1 MKEKV
6 ELSWVITS
14 VMIQELQITWQSGR
28 EHDNKGHMLA
38 HFYIK
43 LTQAK
48 IIWEEETSIKEMP
61 P

>member
-1 MKEKV
+1 
-6 ELSWVITS
+6 
-14 VMIQELQITWQSGR
+14 
-28 EHDNKGHMLA
+28 MLA

-48 IIWEEETSIKEMP
+48 IIWEEETPIKEMP

>member
-48 IIWEEETSIKEMP
+48 II
-61 P
+61 